1 MHSYSNHNSLNIRKW
16 SNCIWSM
23 PGPTH
28 PLPMFLGNVIIFI
41 NNGLSIIYTEEQQRN
56 TSEKILLDRLLKKN
70 SLVKIASSI
79 DKSHLNTFMD
89 CNYGNLIPSENGNKM
104 EVLPF
109 SCSFL
114 FLSTIQMATNRTPIL
129 FKNFQMSLAE
139 VSAKNVYGH
148 SLLTIGSEKC
158 PFIS

>member
-16 SNCIWSM
+16 SNCIWSI

-28 PLPMFLGNVIIFI
+28 PLPMFLGSVIIFI

-79 DKSHLNTFMD
+79 DKCHLNTFMD

-129 FKNFQMSLAE
+129 FKIFQMSLAE
-139 VSAKNVYGH
+139 VCQKCIWPFSAYNWEWKVPIH
-148 SLLTIGSEKC
+148 
-158 PFIS
+158 